1 MTRAAARAGTAPPA
15 AEGRASRPRCCA
27 RRAVLDRAAALCARR
42 GAQLT
47 ALRRE
52 VLRLVLE
59 AEAPMGAYALLD
71 RLKASRAGAAPPT
84 VYRALD
90 FLVEQ
95 GLIHKVERLG
105 AFIGCVDAL
114 DHPDDCA
121 CGEAHDHP
129 HQFLI
134 CDRCGATAEISD
146 PGVALALARA
156 ARAAGFVP
164 RKATVEVEGV
174 CGRCAAAE

>member
-1 MTRAAARAGTAPPA
+1 MPPA
-15 AEGRASRPRCCA
+15 AATPASS
-27 RRAVLDRAAALCARR
+27 LDRAAALCARR

-52 VLRLVLE
+52 VLRLVLD
-59 AEAPMGAYALLD
+59 AEAPVGAYALLD

-95 GLIHKVERLG
+95 GLIHKVERLN
-105 AFIGCVDAL
+105 AFIGCADAL
-114 DHPDDCA
+114 DHPEDCD
-121 CGEAHDHP
+121 CGASHDHP

-146 PGVALALARA
+146 PGVALALTRA
-156 ARAAGFVP
+156 ARAAGFAP

-174 CGRCAAAE
+174 CARCASAG

>member
-1 MTRAAARAGTAPPA
+1 MPVAATAP
-15 AEGRASRPRCCA
+15 ELS
-27 RRAVLDRAAALCARR
+27 LDRAAALCARR

-59 AEAPMGAYALLD
+59 AEAPVGAYALLD

-105 AFIGCVDAL
+105 AFIGCADAL
-114 DHPDDCA
+114 DHPDDCG

-134 CDRCGATAEISD
+134 CNRCGATAEVSD

-156 ARAAGFVP
+156 ARAAGFEP

-174 CGRCAAAE
+174 CARRAAAAG

>member
-1 MTRAAARAGTAPPA
+1 MPA
-15 AEGRASRPRCCA
+15 ATLLDTS
-27 RRAVLDRAAALCARR
+27 LDRAAALCARR

-47 ALRRE
+47 ELRRQ

-59 AEAPMGAYALLD
+59 AEQPVGAYALLD

-105 AFIGCVDAL
+105 AFIGCAEVE
-114 DHPDDCA
+114 DHPLDCDCDA
-121 CGEAHDHP
+121 GHDHP

-134 CDRCGATAEISD
+134 CSRCGSTTELSD

-156 ARAAGFVP
+156 AAAAGFALA
-164 RKATVEVEGV
+164 RSTVEAEGL
-174 CGRCAAAE
+174 CAACQG